1 MLLLRSTSTPR
12 GVRPPLI
19 EPVTTL
25 PGLPAMPGEVRHPV
39 PALAARLHR
48 PLPIG

>member
-1 MLLLRSTSTPR
+1 MRLRPFPKSPA
-12 GVRPPLI
+12 GVRPPI
-19 EPVTTL
+19 MEPVTTM

-39 PALAARLHR
+39 PALTARIQR